1 MKFHWFHFVHQEKHF
16 EIHPRQS
23 SYISVSWRCSG
34 ETENIYINIP
44 IFHPFPLPILI
55 LVTRFHTLSRLPKTT
70 VCPNIMRLLSI
81 AVLASLP
88 IAFGLPVQVRYFR
101 FLEIDI
107 CLTSRKNAEITEV
120 ANAKRNEEIVA
131 ISKALIAI
139 RDAGLQSVGSCKSLG
154 LI

>member
-1 MKFHWFHFVHQEKHF
+1 LRYTRDSQVTFPCPGDVQGKPK
-16 EIHPRQS
+16 
-23 SYISVSWRCSG
+23 
-34 ETENIYINIP
+34 
-44 IFHPFPLPILI
+44 IFILI
-55 LVTRFHTLSRLPKTT
+55 SPSSIHFPCQSLFLVTRFHTLSRLPKTT

-107 CLTSRKNAEITEV
+107 CLTSRKNAESTEV
-120 ANAKRNEEIVA
+120 ANAKRNEEIAA